1 MLWYVLALPISVFL
15 AGTDWERKSKEEG
28 RGRRVKERGSGG
40 NGKER
45 KEKGRRGRRRKGVEE
60 RWRRWRKRKE
70 NMKAQSEAYL
80 LPSKNVLVEV
90 EL

>member
-1 MLWYVLALPISVFL
+1 MLWYILALPISVFL

-45 KEKGRRGRRRKGVEE
+45 KEKERSRGKMEKVEE
-60 RWRRWRKRKE
+60 EKGECESTK
-70 NMKAQSEAYL
+70 
-80 LPSKNVLVEV
+80 
-90 EL
+90 